1 MLKVIKVNLLNI
13 ELKNEILI
21 NKIYK
26 VCLKKKKKKII
37 TKRCIFFFFFFFFF
51 IFKIFFFFFLFFFF
65 FFFFSLTI
73 KCICISLQF
82 SYQRFIYIF
91 LVNYIN
97 VYVKLSFLRLN

>member
-37 TKRCIFFFFFFFFF
+37 TKRFIFFFFFFFFF
-51 IFKIFFFFFLFFFF
+51 FFYILFIF
-65 FFFFSLTI
+65 
-73 KCICISLQF
+73 
-82 SYQRFIYIF
+82 Y
-91 LVNYIN
+91 
-97 VYVKLSFLRLN
+97 